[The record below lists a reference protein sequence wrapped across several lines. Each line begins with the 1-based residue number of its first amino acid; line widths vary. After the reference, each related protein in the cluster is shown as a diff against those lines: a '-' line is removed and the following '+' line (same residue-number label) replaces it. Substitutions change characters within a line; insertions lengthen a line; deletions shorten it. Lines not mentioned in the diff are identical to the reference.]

1 MKDSN
6 KSLKDLLKKED
17 MCELKVGGII
27 VEVSYSKNGKS
38 FHECMLNI
46 IKHKLKEADIF
57 I

>member
-17 MCELKVGGII
+17 MCELKAGGII